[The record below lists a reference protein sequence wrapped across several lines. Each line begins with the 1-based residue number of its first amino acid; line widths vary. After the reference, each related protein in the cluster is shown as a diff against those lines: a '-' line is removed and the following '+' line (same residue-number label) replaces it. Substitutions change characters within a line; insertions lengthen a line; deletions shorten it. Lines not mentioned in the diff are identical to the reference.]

1 MSLEP
6 NAPRVNLG
14 NGAKLFIR
22 DRIAGRLGQ
31 GEPTIVDLGCGNG
44 RQWSWLEPRADEVNL
59 VGIEPAA
66 GLVTQARKSFPMWE
80 FHSGTAYDL
89 EPASADIVT
98 SMSVLEHVY
107 RRDKF
112 MRYARACLSPGGI
125 FYLNYDN
132 GHFLDGNDR
141 LKNLFGPILAKFGV
155 ERWYQSPISQDEALD
170 LIENSGF
177 TVVEEF
183 NFHQA
188 ANKGFFSG
196 RQQIRLSER
205 CGKVPTGATLRRF
218 RNRNSGHRS
227 RTSRNHGI
235 AEFEH
240 RDFLE
245 AFRTQSRLAGEA
257 AGKPDRLQF
266 ARGFV

>member
-44 RQWSWLEPRADEVNL
+44 RQWSWREPRADEVNL
-59 VGIEPAA
+59 MGIEPAA

-188 ANKGFFSG
+188 ANKGFF
-196 RQQIRLSER
+196 RDVNKFDCLSDAER
-205 CGKVPTGATLRRF
+205 
-218 RNRNSGHRS
+218 
-227 RTSRNHGI
+227 
-235 AEFEH
+235 
-240 RDFLE
+240 
-245 AFRTQSRLAGEA
+245 SRLARRYVDFETEIQDIVRA
-257 AGKPDRLQF
+257 HPEIMELLSSNTVLSSKL
-266 ARGFV
+266 FVLKAV